1 MNTISKFLSTAIFSL
16 LIISNLSAQKINSF
30 IKPSDKFVYYGIDMS
45 ASKLIGDVG
54 TPATVF
60 VSTVMPGMNYTV
72 ISQPEKF
79 DFQKYFNIS
88 TVTEAIAST
97 DKVNSTTD
105 IDNFYSKEPG
115 YNPQW
120 DKSQLQ
126 KNISALP
133 KVDKGNK
140 GLVFVVESMNKIT
153 EKSAVWIVIFD
164 NQTSEILFSQRYLK
178 EVGGFG
184 QKNYY
189 LKPITMLFKGH

>member
-1 MNTISKFLSTAIFSL
+1 MNIRINVLSL
-16 LIISNLSAQKINSF
+16 LTTLIFTVNGLFAQTINSV

-45 ASKLIGDVG
+45 SSKLIGDRSN
-54 TPATVF
+54 PATIF

-79 DFQKYFNIS
+79 DFNKYFNIS
-88 TVTEAIAST
+88 NVTEATAST
-97 DKVNSTTD
+97 DKVNATTD
-105 IDNFYSKEPG
+105 IDNFFSNETS

-120 DKSQLQ
+120 DKTNLS
-126 KNISALP
+126 KNIAALP

-140 GLVFVVESMNKIT
+140 GFVFVVESMNKLT
-153 EKSAVWIVIFD
+153 EKSAVWLVIFD
-164 NQTSEILFSQRYLK
+164 NQTSEILFSKRYVK

-189 LKPITMLFKGH
+189 LKPVTLIFKEH

>member
-1 MNTISKFLSTAIFSL
+1 MTGKINALYL
-16 LIISNLSAQKINSF
+16 LIFLVFTVNGLFAQTINSV

-45 ASKLIGDVG
+45 SSKLIGDRSN
-54 TPATVF
+54 PATVF

-79 DFQKYFNIS
+79 DFNKYFNIS
-88 TVTEAIAST
+88 SVTEAIAST
-97 DKVNSTTD
+97 DKVNSAID
-105 IDNFYSKEPG
+105 IDNFFSNESG

-120 DKSQLQ
+120 DKSKLE
-126 KNISALP
+126 KNIAALP

-140 GLVFVVESMNKIT
+140 GFVFVIESMNKLT
-153 EKSAVWIVIFD
+153 EKSAVWLVIFD
-164 NQTSEILFSQRYLK
+164 NKTSEILYSKRYLK

-189 LKPITMLFKGH
+189 LKPITLIFKDH